1 MAQKD
6 KIKELVGRSLN
17 SYHTKS
23 LQQID
28 RIEKK
33 NKEQNHK
40 ISILSNELDN
50 DYLTKTEEGSVI
62 SLEHSKEGMVY
73 LDELQGNTLVNYC
86 TDGSKEMTLNGDID
100 VEGTFVTTTEGV
112 DNGKVDVICEGNTL
126 VNKLYKIKNYG
137 SITEFLN
144 HGWNSGVAN
153 CNRYEWLDNGIKI
166 YSTLEDTSTDRY
178 YRSTPEKYGIFKKNR
193 TYIVRMNVN
202 SDNFEV
208 NATILRCFYGNGR
221 VFMAGTLSEVKN
233 GVFVKVSR

>member
-1 MAQKD
+1 MAQKN
-6 KIKELVGRSLN
+6 KIKELVGRGLD

-86 TDGSKEMTLNGDID
+86 TDGSKELTLNGDID

-112 DNGKVDVICEGNTL
+112 DNGKVDVVCEGNTL
-126 VNKLYKIKNYG
+126 VNLMPNTTTIG
-137 SITEFLN
+137 GASETPTTATF
-144 HGWNSGVAN
+144 WF
-153 CNRYEWLDNGIKI
+153 NGHRI
-166 YSTLEDTSTDRY
+166 
-178 YRSTPEKYGIFKKNR
+178 N
-193 TYIVRMNVN
+193 NN
-202 SDNFEV
+202 
-208 NATILRCFYGNGR
+208 
-221 VFMAGTLSEVKN
+221 
-233 GVFVKVSR
+233 